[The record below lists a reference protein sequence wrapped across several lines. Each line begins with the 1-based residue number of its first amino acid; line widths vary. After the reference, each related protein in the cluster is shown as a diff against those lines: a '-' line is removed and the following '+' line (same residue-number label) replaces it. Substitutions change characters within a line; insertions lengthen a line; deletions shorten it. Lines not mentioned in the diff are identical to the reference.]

1 MDQLKRFALSSPA
14 LLLPRPRRSPCSPQ
28 TRSARGPLSPSRPEP
43 QRTAA
48 ADGLASVFAVAGD
61 RPGRLEIA
69 SRITGTASAAAD
81 YALAAAP
88 NRRRTRTQQQQQQQ

>member
-1 MDQLKRFALSSPA
+1 L
-14 LLLPRPRRSPCSPQ
+14 
-28 TRSARGPLSPSRPEP
+28 RPEP

-48 ADGLASVFAVAGD
+48 DTDGLASVFAVAGD

-69 SRITGTASAAAD
+69 SRITCTASAAAAAAD

-88 NRRRTRTQQQQQQQ
+88 NRRGTRSRPQQQQQQQQ